1 MPRPAIAYLATPRH
15 VRDGWLQQWLE
26 RVQSFAMG
34 QGLLVTRVYVD
45 DRTSC
50 NAGLLSLTSDL
61 DSRVADIVITPSERH
76 LARGG
81 ASRQALRRHG
91 AVVVEVESPQVL
103 P

>member
-15 VRDGWLQQWLE
+15 APEGWLQQWLE
-26 RVQSFAMG
+26 RLQSFATG

-45 DRTSC
+45 DPNSRR
-50 NAGLLSLTSDL
+50 AGLLSLRSDL
-61 DSRVADIVITPSERH
+61 DSRVADVVITPSERH

-81 ASRQALRRHG
+81 ASRQALRRLG
-91 AVVVEVESPQVL
+91 AVVVEIESPQVI